1 MKSILS
7 SCIREAKSGREVLII
22 CKSIKRV
29 QDINKELSKVYEGNI
44 YTLKDDVEVET
55 KFRCTKTMEV
65 YSN

>member
-7 SCIREAKSGREVLII
+7 TCIREAKSGREVLII

-44 YTLKDDVEVET
+44 CALKE
-55 KFRCTKTMEV
+55 
-65 YSN
+65 Y

>member
-7 SCIREAKSGREVLII
+7 TCIREAKSGREVLII

-44 YTLKDDVEVET
+44 YTLKECWSGT
-55 KFRCTKTMEV
+55 KFRWTKKKEV

>member
-7 SCIREAKSGREVLII
+7 SCIREAKSGREVLIF

-44 YTLKDDVEVET
+44 CALKE
-55 KFRCTKTMEV
+55 
-65 YSN
+65 Y